1 MGNIKYGGID
11 DIKAE
16 LINDWLVIVDF
27 LPQEVHEYTQESP
40 NTANW
45 EFRQNEDN
53 TIDVIFPNDVVIT
66 VDVNLDTED
75 VSYVSDSLSTIEDKE
90 LYGDDFGSND
100 NVSKPFDQ
108 DFKYEH
114 KIITTIKEFKQYLKI
129 NESINNFHDLEK
141 TFIKYDFEK
150 DHNIDGLYKRFLN
163 HTIPFEL
170 ILRYADESDEI
181 YDVTLI
187 LNVGGDDDNYIM
199 LEGVDKILNFLD
211 NGLIQIL
218 NTHNSEDMDKIL
230 DKYEF
235 E

>member
-1 MGNIKYGGID
+1 MITNIKRDLIGKEVKAIGSCGIA
-11 DIKAE
+11 KGK
-16 LINDWLVIVDF
+16 
-27 LPQEVHEYTQESP
+27 EVVG
-40 NTANW
+40 
-45 EFRQNEDN
+45 
-53 TIDVIFPNDVVIT
+53 I
-66 VDVNLDTED
+66 L
-75 VSYVSDSLSTIEDKE
+75 
-90 LYGDDFGSND
+90 SND
-100 NVSKPFDQ
+100 NGTWIVNVPKENGFDLPCSVYYQ
-108 DFKYEH
+108 
-114 KIITTIKEFKQYLKI
+114 TIKKNSV